1 VLPGCYRSSRCQ
13 HVGCSFLALLGL
25 HQGVVFTCECAFV
38 WVFFLQ
44 ARGCPLRSVLS
55 VPTPAA
61 QAQRLQA
68 TGWAS
73 AAAADMAVIYYASS
87 SSSSTQSTSGNS
99 SSLQLPG
106 RQGPPAAAAAAAAG
120 DAAGASAAADDAGS
134 GWLRPSWQVERQ
146 RIERLELLDE
156 LEEWKLLQVGGSL

>member
-1 VLPGCYRSSRCQ
+1 M
-13 HVGCSFLALLGL
+13 
-25 HQGVVFTCECAFV
+25 VV
-38 WVFFLQ
+38 LQ

-73 AAAADMAVIYYASS
+73 AAAADMAAIYYASS
-87 SSSSTQSTSGNS
+87 SSTTQSTSGNS
-99 SSLQLPG
+99 SSLQLPA
-106 RQGPPAAAAAAAAG
+106 RQVPPLAGAAPAAAG
-120 DAAGASAAADDAGS
+120 VDAADASAADDDAGS

-146 RIERLELLDE
+146 RIEGLELLDE
-156 LEEWKLLQVGGSL
+156 LEEWKLLQVGGSM